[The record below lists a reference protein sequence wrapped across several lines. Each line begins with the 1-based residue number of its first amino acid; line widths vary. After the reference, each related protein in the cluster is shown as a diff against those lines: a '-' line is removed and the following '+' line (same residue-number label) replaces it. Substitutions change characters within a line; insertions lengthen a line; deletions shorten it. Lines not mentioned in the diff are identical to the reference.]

1 MERKEPLNIWFKIIV
16 TESICVGIII
26 LGLFVIKYFFKNEF
40 NTLTKWYEQSITV
53 DTSINEVLKGGD
65 GIEI

>member
-26 LGLFVIKYFFKNEF
+26 LGLFVIKYFFKSEF
-40 NTLTKWYEQSITV
+40 NTLTKWYEQSITA

-65 GIEI
+65 GLEI